1 MGSYPIPSHP
11 PRAECEKHGMGGAFV
26 PLFSR
31 RAGRVGSM
39 TVARQ
44 REQTKPRQDQARPGP
59 ASQRGRQGSDKAGCP
74 SAQVAIPQAKSC
86 GRGSRAVS
94 RAVRSD
100 AARALKRRATQRSA
114 LPSKVAQKPVAAA
127 WCWRCCTS
135 IPDPWFDPRPVEP
148 ALKIRFCITTRPVRP
163 GQTSNLLPLIPE
175 TRDAKSAAP
184 IVAGPAPPP
193 SQH

>member
-59 ASQRGRQGSDKAGCP
+59 ASQRGRQGSDKA
-74 SAQVAIPQAKSC
+74 SARRRRSRYLRP
-86 GRGSRAVS
+86 SRAAVAVVQS
-94 RAVRSD
+94 VVRSARTPLAHSNAVR
-100 AARALKRRATQRSA
+100 RSA
-114 LPSKVAQKPVAAA
+114 ALFPAESPKSRSLPLGVGAAA
-127 WCWRCCTS
+127 
-135 IPDPWFDPRPVEP
+135 PRS
-148 ALKIRFCITTRPVRP
+148 LILGSTP
-163 GQTSNLLPLIPE
+163 GLLN
-175 TRDAKSAAP
+175 
-184 IVAGPAPPP
+184 PP
-193 SQH
+193 